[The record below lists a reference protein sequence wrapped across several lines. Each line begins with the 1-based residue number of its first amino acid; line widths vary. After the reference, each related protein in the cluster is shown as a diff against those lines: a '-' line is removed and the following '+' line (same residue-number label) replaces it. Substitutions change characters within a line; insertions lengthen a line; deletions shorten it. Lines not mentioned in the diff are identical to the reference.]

1 SYQTIHI
8 SESRRMKEAL
18 VVCGDKN
25 LTVGLTIWDIQTGDH
40 LLHIPTCASP
50 IHGITCLRNNQYL
63 VASQIHRPGSVA
75 AGVIFTW
82 PFSKPRAS
90 LRSYTVEAIQPV
102 ASTKDGIYFAGGTSS
117 GNVYLWEVVDGKL
130 LKTWRAHN
138 SPLTCLAFSD
148 DSSLLISGS
157 EDGSIVVWPMISL
170 LDETDSGYSCTPPSV
185 LAAHESFI
193 TGLLPSANVSNS
205 VFVSSSL
212 DGTCKVWDL
221 VKGSLLRTWFFPQP
235 ITATVL
241 DPAERFLFS
250 GSADGRIFMSPFD
263 VGLMKES
270 TVDTNQL
277 TVELTGHKEAI
288 TALTF
293 SRSGLISASEDCTAC
308 LWDIVEGVITR
319 RFHHQKG
326 FITNMVVIP
335 KSSLIPLNNHQRKST
350 LLPVSLLQKCYQQND
365 LIRPTVTLTSSSEE
379 QQKNSHQYQSFDLLN
394 QQILDLET
402 ERTPEALQLKVQTN
416 IESRL
421 WIDGMT
427 KRVMEINDHLRSRL
441 LDLNQHRIALE
452 ENEPK
457 RNKNL

>member
-1 SYQTIHI
+1 
-8 SESRRMKEAL
+8 MKEAL

-25 LTVGLTIWDIQTGDH
+25 LTVGLTIWDIETGHH
-40 LLHIPTCASP
+40 LLHIPTSASP
-50 IHGITCLRNNQYL
+50 FHGVTCLRNHHL
-63 VASQIHRPGSVA
+63 IASQIHRPGSVA
-75 AGVIFTW
+75 GGVIFTW
-82 PFSKPRAS
+82 PLSKPRAT
-90 LRSYTVEAIQPV
+90 LRSYSVEAIEPV
-102 ASTKDGIYFAGGTSS
+102 SSSKDGIYLAGGASS
-117 GNVYLWEVVDGKL
+117 GNVYLWEVIDGKL
-130 LKTWRAHN
+130 LKTWHAHN

-170 LDETDSGYSCTPPSV
+170 LDEMDSGSFHTPLSV
-185 LAAHESFI
+185 LTAHKSFI
-193 TGLLPSANVSNS
+193 TGLLPSSNVFSS

-221 VKGSLLRTWFFPQP
+221 VNGTLLQTWGFPQP

-263 VGLMKES
+263 VGIMKES
-270 TVDTNQL
+270 TVDSEDL
-277 TVELTGHKEAI
+277 KVELTGHKESI

-308 LWDIVEGVITR
+308 LWDVVEGVIIR
-319 RFHHQKG
+319 KFHHQKG

-335 KSSLIPLNNHQRKST
+335 KSSLIPSNNHQRKST
-350 LLPVSLLQKCYQQND
+350 HTPVSSLQKYSQQD
-365 LIRPTVTLTSSSEE
+365 DISRQTVTLMSLPEDEDKTF
-379 QQKNSHQYQSFDLLN
+379 HQYQSFDILN
-394 QQILDLET
+394 QQILDLEM
-402 ERTPEALQLKVQTN
+402 ERTPEALQLKVETN
-416 IESRL
+416 IENRM

-427 KRVMEINDHLRSRL
+427 KRVMEINDRLQSRL

-452 ENEPK
+452 EKESKGN
-457 RNKNL
+457 RNL